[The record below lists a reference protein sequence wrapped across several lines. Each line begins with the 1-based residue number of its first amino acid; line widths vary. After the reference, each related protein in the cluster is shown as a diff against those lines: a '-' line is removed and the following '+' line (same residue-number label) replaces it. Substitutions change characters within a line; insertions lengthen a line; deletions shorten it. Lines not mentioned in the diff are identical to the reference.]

1 MTSRKVY
8 KRKMHINSMENKSVK
23 KVDKEDGLQNDEFT
37 LNLIDVNEGFDFAGP
52 DRE

>member
-8 KRKMHINSMENKSVK
+8 KRKTRINSMENKSIK
-23 KVDKEDGLQNDEFT
+23 KANKEDGLQNDEFT

-52 DRE
+52 DNE